1 MFYVLCFK
9 QDVIKGIVLDS
20 ATIKIKLT
28 EGAEMPVYLVV
39 KGVPGDME
47 RVARW
52 ELDFPDKPSICYKC
66 YQVGHWRRECKNPS
80 VPISALLARTDMAEG
95 GMKGLYAQVVR
106 SKEAKE
112 AEEKKKKTNE
122 KESERSEVEI
132 HEKMVKKCERKS

>member
-47 RVARW
+47 GVARW
-52 ELDFPDKPSICYKC
+52 ELNFPDKPSIC
-66 YQVGHWRRECKNPS
+66 N
-80 VPISALLARTDMAEG
+80 
-95 GMKGLYAQVVR
+95 
-106 SKEAKE
+106 
-112 AEEKKKKTNE
+112 
-122 KESERSEVEI
+122 
-132 HEKMVKKCERKS
+132 